1 MQFVYVFLPLYFYHC
16 NFQLSMILTDL
27 NAGRRRR
34 PEPVPSPACGAI
46 CSRSL
51 AVRAAAS
58 GSGFRSQSAHH
69 LSILCYFLLTFI
81 FILMNRTKAIL
92 FTLVRAFEFE
102 LAVPIAEMGNKG
114 NAIVQRPIV
123 LTDKAAGNQLPLLV
137 KAVAS

>member
-1 MQFVYVFLPLYFYHC
+1 
-16 NFQLSMILTDL
+16 MILIDL

-34 PEPVPSPACGAI
+34 PGPVPSPACGAI

-58 GSGFRSQSAHH
+58 GFDFRSQSAHH

-92 FTLVRAFEFE
+92 FALVRAFEFE
-102 LAVPIAEMGNKG
+102 LAVPITEMGNKG

-137 KAVAS
+137 KAVVS